1 MSTGHR
7 LPIYR
12 IIYRFSKII
21 ILPSSLPIT
30 PHPAPSAH
38 RTILDMINMICQ
50 RVSDESWFKKVLSF
64 RWNCWSLKKNL
75 GSALKNIINNHHT
88 TSVETFPIQHDRSL
102 QHYENPLPLPSF
114 RNKRNSVSICVC
126 VTAFLK
132 PWQSIP
138 IFKKVIRLYIIFVD
152 NDPIIKEEL
161 IESICPLLLTD
172 L

>member
-1 MSTGHR
+1 MGCQISSCHTISTYYKVTKSVSNLRLRMSTGHR

-64 RWNCWSLKKNL
+64 RWNWWSLKKNL
-75 GSALKNIINNHHT
+75 GSALKHAHYMYQQSPHYKCRNLSNPTRQKFTTLWEPFATAII
-88 TSVETFPIQHDRSL
+88 PQ
-102 QHYENPLPLPSF
+102 
-114 RNKRNSVSICVC
+114 
-126 VTAFLK
+126 
-132 PWQSIP
+132 
-138 IFKKVIRLYIIFVD
+138 
-152 NDPIIKEEL
+152 
-161 IESICPLLLTD
+161 
-172 L
+172 